1 MMKNR
6 IYHLAFSE
14 GGGAGNVAKTLSQ
27 ALKDLKFDSTFLFAA
42 ERKNLKQIILNL
54 FPYFLSFI
62 DNFIIKKNKNLPFFS
77 LLRATVNSRRIVTQM
92 DSDSVINLH
101 WTPGLISF
109 KKLKKIENKKFKY
122 VATLHDM
129 WFITGGCHFSNDC
142 KQFTS
147 GCNECPMVRSIFR
160 PLVAKQYQQKKKFFS
175 DENNVRV
182 ISPSHDLQQKA
193 TRSEVMS
200 SQDIKIIPYP
210 ISKEIYSPDSKVRAR
225 EKTNIDLNSFV
236 VGFVAANI
244 NDPRKNFKDALKSVR
259 NLILTYPEANI
270 KFVVIGQGINL
281 GLKEFSFVKSV
292 GPIKDLASLA
302 TYFATFDVLLVTST
316 AENSPLVVIE
326 GIMNKTYVISSSAGG
341 AKEII
346 RKTNSGYVYNDFADL
361 SRALTE
367 SYETKNY
374 QNVGSENL
382 DDHLSASVARQ
393 YSNLYQNLVSKK

>member
-1 MMKNR
+1 MMKNK

-27 ALKDLKFDSTFLFAA
+27 ALKDFKFDSTFLFAA
-42 ERKNLKQIILNL
+42 KRKNLKQITLNL
-54 FPYFLSFI
+54 FPYILSFI
-62 DNFIIKKNKNLPFFS
+62 DNYIIKKKKNLPFFS
-77 LLRATVNSRRIVTQM
+77 LLRATVNSRGIVTQM

-122 VATLHDM
+122 VVTLHDM

-142 KQFTS
+142 EQFTS

-200 SQDIKIIPYP
+200 GQDIKIIPYP

-244 NDPRKNFKDALKSVR
+244 NDPRKNFNDALKSVR

-281 GLKEFSFVKSV
+281 ELKKLSFVKSV
-292 GPIKDLASLA
+292 GPINDPASLA

-326 GIMNKTYVISSSAGG
+326 GLVNKTYVISSNAGG

-346 RKTNSGYVYNDFADL
+346 RKTNSSYVYNDFIDL
-361 SRALTE
+361 SRALIE

-374 QNVGSENL
+374 QNVGSVNL
-382 DDHLSASVARQ
+382 DDHLSASVASQ
-393 YSNLYQNLVSKK
+393 YSNIYQKLVSEK